1 MLDSM
6 DLSFSNDPFHLHRDA
21 RIETIT
27 ASNNF
32 KDSNLTFNT
41 YHGHQSK
48 PHPITIQAS
57 EPFEEHPHSYN
68 HGSLPTFIPNR
79 HARHFRQEKERA
91 PSSLDTYIV
100 DSSQDTMREAKG
112 RRSRTPRG
120 GRRAGSRMSNMSNVT
135 KAPICRIDA
144 HARPGR
150 GMSGIILSI
159 ATPTYIYQSLT
170 SILFLFF
177 S

>member
-1 MLDSM
+1 M
-6 DLSFSNDPFHLHRDA
+6 DTNNVMK
-21 RIETIT
+21 
-27 ASNNF
+27 NNF
-32 KDSNLTFNT
+32 LFCF
-41 YHGHQSK
+41 
-48 PHPITIQAS
+48 
-57 EPFEEHPHSYN
+57 EPFEEHHHSYN

-150 GMSGIILSI
+150 GMSGIIVIDFLLDRYRSNCKNGKNEEI
-159 ATPTYIYQSLT
+159 RIVFIY
-170 SILFLFF
+170 
-177 S
+177 